1 MHLTIENSTQII
13 LQIYFWLLNL
23 WIDKSWNGGGRPSD
37 ISYSRYEL
45 ISRWVLK
52 ILFWVTP
59 ADIQK
64 YSIYMHSMNNK
75 KIEDYMQN
83 KDLLLENNEHD
94 DILISNFCTNDKVT
108 DFFTQTNNQKIAW
121 AFIAL
126 IRKID
131 ELKIDDE
138 LKRFMKKQTDN
149 MLLHTDYKK
158 GILKSIRDGHIYEI
172 KLSLGENVQ
181 QLDLENLE
189 KTALFLSINNKQYI
203 WFKQKNIII
212 HNNNTI
218 STYNFFKDILFS
230 WGKLTYSDLIDGC
243 YSSLRDAL
251 AKKLRT
257 SN

>member
-1 MHLTIENSTQII
+1 MNLTIENSTQII
-13 LQIYFWLLNL
+13 LQIYFGLLNL

-64 YSIYMHSMNNK
+64 YSISMHSMNNK
-75 KIEDYMQN
+75 KIEDYMQDY
-83 KDLLLENNEHD
+83 DLVLENNEHD

-131 ELKIDDE
+131 ELEIDEE
-138 LKRFMKKQTDN
+138 LKWFMKTEMDKI
-149 MLLHTDYKK
+149 LLTTNYKK
-158 GILKSIRDGHIYEI
+158 GILKSIKEWYIHEV
-172 KLSLGENVQ
+172 KLDIWENIQ
-181 QLDLENLE
+181 EWILENIE
-189 KTALFLSINNKQYI
+189 NSVLFLSVKDKQYI
-203 WFKQKNIII
+203 RFIQKNILI
-212 HNNNTI
+212 HNNNVI
-218 STYNFFKDILFS
+218 STYNFFKDILSF
-230 WGKLTYSDLIDGC
+230 WNKPTYSDFIDAC
-243 YSSLRDAL
+243 YSSLRDTL